1 MATNTDLQKVKQFRV
16 KKNGGWSTKEVFLTM
31 ILCFVGALVG
41 GAIDYGLMILTTI
54 DLMLATPALIGGG
67 AFLPLLLRDG
77 ECKSMWSFILAII
90 PATAV
95 CWVMILPELQFAGE
109 SSDVMR
115 VVDAVCLAL
124 IPFGLI
130 YAFHTTNFCVKCG
143 IPYHHRDLF
152 RSETASPYKVLALLR
167 DKTPL
172 PDSSELDA
180 SDEYPSYS
188 DQTAVVISAEYCSQ
202 CNDSVVNGTVH
213 YKKDK
218 EMLFFSEFWLSDSLQ
233 TIFPGE
239 YDG

>member
-1 MATNTDLQKVKQFRV
+1 MATNTDLQKVKRFRI
-16 KKNGGWSTKEVFLTM
+16 KKAGGWSTKEVFLTM
-31 ILCFVGALVG
+31 ILSFVGALVG

-54 DLMLATPALIGGG
+54 DLVLATPVLIGGG
-67 AFLPLLLRDG
+67 ALLPAFRNG
-77 ECKSMWSFILAII
+77 QCKSMWSFILAII

-95 CWVMILPELQFAGE
+95 CWVMILPELQFTGE
-109 SSDVMR
+109 SSDVLR
-115 VVDAVCLAL
+115 IGDAVCLAL

-130 YAFHTTNFCVKCG
+130 YVFHTNNFCVKCG
-143 IPYHHRDLF
+143 NVYQERDLF

-188 DQTAVVISAEYCSQ
+188 DQTAVVISAEYCAQ
-202 CNDSVVNGTVH
+202 CNDSVVNGTLH

-218 EMLFFSEFWLSDSLQ
+218 EILFFSEFWPSDLLQ
-233 TIFPGE
+233 TTFPGK
-239 YDG
+239 